1 MFPGKGNDKD
11 REDDHEQEEKA
22 KRLNAEIERIKRI
35 EKDQQAKSR

>member
-1 MFPGKGNDKD
+1 MFLGKGDDQD
-11 REDDHEQEEKA
+11 RDDDREQEEKA